1 MKEKVVPLVIAEPL
15 NAEQPVVGAEA
26 EFMIATPVYGPP
38 DGRVKLGVDTPSF
51 VTVKAGLVL
60 QPNDT
65 PPLEPGATMLGT
77 GVRVVQLAVRTCR
90 VAGTWGKL
98 CVNGVKP

>member
-1 MKEKVVPLVIAEPL
+1 MLLVIAEPL
-15 NAEQPVVGAEA
+15 SAVQPVLGAEA

-51 VTVKAGLVL
+51 VTVNAGRVP

-65 PPLEPGATMLGT
+65 PPLEPGATTLGT
-77 GVRVVQLAVRTCR
+77 AIRGKQLGVRTPR
-90 VAGTWGKL
+90 VAGTPGKL